1 MNKDPNKDEKPDRIP
16 NYLITLIYALFSAYI
31 ATFYIADRKM
41 VVMLVPVFYLF
52 WYMLLFF
59 TEE

>member
-1 MNKDPNKDEKPDRIP
+1 MDKDPNKDEKPDHIP
-16 NYLITLIYALFSAYI
+16 HYLITLIYALFTAYI
-31 ATFYIADRKM
+31 ATFYVADRKM

-59 TEE
+59 TE